1 MSLIALFLGLF
12 FSAYSQKQ
20 ASEDSQSVERTRLL
34 LILDCSHSM
43 WDQWQSDSK
52 IKVTQK
58 VLLKFIDSVASR
70 NNIDVALRVF
80 GHLNKD
86 AFGTRLEVPFSD
98 DNNYKI
104 QSKIK
109 TLVPNGGC
117 TAASALTDAL
127 NDFPSSGSSRNII
140 LIITDGMDDCD
151 GNICTVARHVQLSGV
166 IVQTFILGIGNPSDF
181 QSSLSCAGQFT
192 YLPNEE
198 QYDEALYNIFT
209 LSEMRSKVVVNLCD
223 AAGVPYETDVPVVF
237 YDNQTHVAKYHTIYS
252 MDSRNVPDTL
262 EIDPLVD
269 YDVTLFTQPP
279 LVLKNLHF
287 APDSLVRL
295 NVEIE
300 QGGLRVRSEQ
310 YRVNWTVPNYKM
322 LIRQHGSNEILTT
335 QDLGAQ
341 QYYRAG
347 FYDIDILTT
356 PVLHLNGVEIRGGA
370 NTDLSIP
377 MSGLLN
383 LTKPKSICVGSVFKF
398 DNGQLTW
405 VCDLNPNSMSE
416 RLLLLPGEYQL
427 VIKPQGEVS
436 YDAAQVRRFRIKAA
450 QQTNVFFQ

>member
-1 MSLIALFLGLF
+1 MFL
-12 FSAYSQKQ
+12 SAHAQRLEYS
-20 ASEDSQSVERTRLL
+20 ASQSQERTRLL
-34 LILDCSHSM
+34 LILDCSNSM
-43 WDQWQSDSK
+43 WEQWQSDSK
-52 IKVTQK
+52 IKITQK
-58 VLLKFIDSVASR
+58 VLLKFIDSVASK

-127 NDFPSSGSSRNII
+127 NDFPATGSSRNII

-181 QSSLSCAGQFT
+181 QNSLSCAGQFT

-209 LSEMRSKVVVNLCD
+209 LSEMRSDVVVTVRD
-223 AAGVPYETDVPVVF
+223 ASGMMYETDIPIAF
-237 YDNQTHVAKYHTIYS
+237 YDKQTHVAKYHTIYS
-252 MDSRNVPDTL
+252 MDSRYVPDTL
-262 EIDPLVD
+262 QIDPLVE
-269 YDVTLFTQPP
+269 YDVTLFSQPP
-279 LVLKNLHF
+279 MVMKGVKF
-287 APDSLVRL
+287 PPDSLCHL
-295 NVEIE
+295 NIEIE

-310 YRVNWTVPNYKM
+310 HRVNWSVPVYKM
-322 LIRQHGSNEILTT
+322 LVRKHGESAIMTT
-335 QDLGAQ
+335 QDLGTQ

-347 FYDIDILTT
+347 FYDIDVLTT
-356 PVLHLNGVEIRGGA
+356 PVLHLDGVEIRSGA
-370 NTDLSIP
+370 NTDLTIP

-383 LTKPKSICVGSVFKF
+383 LTKPKTICVGSVFKF
-398 DNGQLTW
+398 ENGILTW
-405 VCDLNPNSMSE
+405 VSDLNPNSINE

-427 VIKPQGEVS
+427 VLKPQGNTS
-436 YDAAQVRRFRIKAA
+436 YESVQVQRFSIKSG
-450 QQTNVFFQ
+450 QQTNVYLQ